1 MSNETLRCSWPGGD
15 ILNSELPRVG
25 QDVHVGG
32 ESPVVGVAGD
42 AVCQEVNVPVPQP
55 GDGPVAE
62 VGDGAHHP
70 DVLAHHGPHHPLALA
85 WARPSTTAH
94 FSHRTNRTK
103 TSLPS
108 PPQRAGVVEGFLYV

>member
-1 MSNETLRCSWPGGD
+1 MINGMSNETLRCSWPGGD

-42 AVCQEVNVPVPQP
+42 PVCQEVNVPVPQP

-70 DVLAHHGPHHPLALA
+70 DVLPQHGPHLALLSHTVT
-85 WARPSTTAH
+85 WTTA
-94 FSHRTNRTK
+94 
-103 TSLPS
+103 TSQL
-108 PPQRAGVVEGFLYV
+108 GVTRGH